1 MKPTQTQVRRMEP
14 WEAKEAPQLPA
25 VRPPRDNF
33 VAPLPP
39 PVSSTFA
46 GWQPA
51 QPHELQA
58 QHSVAQV
65 VSVATSHWDRAKG
78 FALIALILSTAVG
91 FLSVVAAVTLFNHP
105 LLAAATL
112 WWFFM
117 AFVATLFASFVVY
130 TVTSPDSVALFQLFG
145 GIRLIRREQ
154 DFRHEYIRHVNGIPQ
169 PDERR
174 HQRRL
179 ERKQK
184 GRR

>member
-14 WEAKEAPQLPA
+14 WEAEEAPQLPA
-25 VRPPRDNF
+25 VRKPEKNF

-65 VSVATSHWDRAKG
+65 VSMETSHVDRAKG
-78 FALIALILSTAVG
+78 FAIVTLGMSVVVG
-91 FLSVVAAVTLFNHP
+91 VFSVVAAIVLFNRP
-105 LLAAATL
+105 FIAATVLGWFFTSFMLTWLAAYIWYQA
-112 WWFFM
+112 
-117 AFVATLFASFVVY
+117 
-130 TVTSPDSVALFQLFG
+130 TSPDGVTLFQLFG
-145 GIRLIRREQ
+145 GFRLVRHEQ
-154 DFRHEYIRHVNGIPQ
+154 KFRHEFLRHANNMPTPQ
-169 PDERR
+169 ERR

-179 ERKQK
+179 ERRQK